1 MAFKKERIDI
11 EIIEHLETY
20 YKAKI
25 GTIKVWIQESDLEIA
40 KKEVIKDKKSEEAY
54 REKMAKE
61 REELLSWDEVETL
74 LKEAIYELDT
84 WDSPPWW

>member
-1 MAFKKERIDI
+1 MSLKKERVDI

-20 YKAKI
+20 YKVKI
-25 GTIKVWIQESDLEIA
+25 GTIEVWIQESDLEIA

-61 REELLSWDEVETL
+61 REELLSWDEVEDL
-74 LKEAIYELDT
+74 VRRAWDELY
-84 WDSPPWW
+84 